1 MTVYDVLKKAE
12 PSQRM
17 RITDEVRGDVLKKAE
32 PSQRMRIIDEVRGSV
47 SGNVF
52 SLREMLG
59 GAIMS
64 LEVDIIRAEDGVI
77 VVEVKSE

>member
-17 RITDEVRGDVLKKAE
+17 RITDEVRG
-32 PSQRMRIIDEVRGSV
+32 SV
-47 SGNVF
+47 SGSTL
-52 SLREMLG
+52 SLHEMLG
-59 GAIMS
+59 GVIMS
-64 LEVDIIRAEDGVI
+64 LEVDIIRAEGGVI

>member
-12 PSQRM
+12 PSQQM
-17 RITDEVRGDVLKKAE
+17 RNT
-32 PSQRMRIIDEVRGSV
+32 DEVRGSV
-47 SGNVF
+47 SGSTF
-52 SLREMLG
+52 SLHEMLG
-59 GAIMS
+59 GVIMS

>member
-17 RITDEVRGDVLKKAE
+17 RITDEVRG
-32 PSQRMRIIDEVRGSV
+32 SV
-47 SGNVF
+47 SGIAF
-52 SLREMLG
+52 SLHEMLDG
-59 GAIMS
+59 VIMS

>member
-17 RITDEVRGDVLKKAE
+17 RITDEVRG
-32 PSQRMRIIDEVRGSV
+32 SV
-47 SGNVF
+47 SGNTF
-52 SLREMLG
+52 SLHEMLG
-59 GAIMS
+59 GVIMS
-64 LEVDIIRAEDGVI
+64 LEVDIIRAEGGVI

>member
-1 MTVYDVLKKAE
+1 MTVCDVLKKAE

-17 RITDEVRGDVLKKAE
+17 RITDEVRG
-32 PSQRMRIIDEVRGSV
+32 SV
-47 SGNVF
+47 SGSTI
-52 SLREMLG
+52 SLHEMLDG
-59 GAIMS
+59 VIMS